1 MAGARVLLMALLL
14 GASAGRRLICW
25 QALLQCQDE
34 PDCSYAYNL
43 YSAACAP
50 VLPHRGDPSGRAS
63 ASSGRRCPSHCISA
77 LIQLNQTRRGPALE
91 EGDCA
96 QDASCHATKSAIE
109 PCLPRTGGGG
119 ASSAA
124 AAGPRVLGCTEA
136 RRRCEQD
143 HRCNAA
149 MGSSLAH
156 CGKLFN
162 GRRCTHEC
170 RDVIQD
176 MLTLPK
182 ARLLSECVC
191 DGLDRP
197 ICEAVKENEILS
209 WSAGARLLEELQVL
223 LCRAP
228 AAYESLAPPLS
239 IVGPSRAFGAL
250 GASFGRLFLPSPL
263 PPRGEGRESGRRKAP
278 APVIGVPPPFSFGF
292 SVVTFMA
299 HPTFLS
305 IAKCSFGGCWSN
317 TNHPMQYQ
325 SRKIGHKHP
334 LALKQCLRYSFR
346 ENTGHL

>member
-91 EGDCA
+91 ECDCA
-96 QDASCHATKSAIE
+96 QDASCRATKSAIE

-149 MGSSLAH
+149 MGSYLAH

-197 ICEAVKENEILS
+197 ICEAVKENM
-209 WSAGARLLEELQVL
+209 ARLCFGQDPGHYQPGDGSSGGSSLDLGFDEYYDEEYEEEAPV
-223 LCRAP
+223 RTGEPPERPRVASDNSPTGGYP
-228 AAYESLAPPLS
+228 AAAPFLLLVVWTSAASILWSLLW
-239 IVGPSRAFGAL
+239 
-250 GASFGRLFLPSPL
+250 
-263 PPRGEGRESGRRKAP
+263 
-278 APVIGVPPPFSFGF
+278 
-292 SVVTFMA
+292 
-299 HPTFLS
+299 H
-305 IAKCSFGGCWSN
+305 
-317 TNHPMQYQ
+317 
-325 SRKIGHKHP
+325 
-334 LALKQCLRYSFR
+334 
-346 ENTGHL
+346 